1 MILLMQRSKT
11 ENLNYEEKRPVVA
24 FEGCCIGERL
34 TGKDP
39 VVASKVVIMF
49 YSLIEL
55 YVSAKIHKRHVK
67 FYAFHWMIL
76 RQ

>member
-1 MILLMQRSKT
+1 MQSYKT

-49 YSLIEL
+49 CNLIAL
-55 YVSAKIHKRHVK
+55 YAFAKIRKRHVK
-67 FYAFHWMIL
+67 VYAFHCMIL
-76 RQ
+76 HQ